1 MYSLV
6 CATRATPSGQTPV
19 SRILHPLSLS
29 LFSSFHLF
37 LFFSLSPSFEQRE
50 TRNPP
55 LPLPAVGRYRT
66 IAMDLTNR
74 SLIKPNR
81 FRFRQFRAGINSVGY
96 ATRFARPRYLAGM
109 WERWGGGAER
119 ELNTCVTCLYATR
132 CGKVDG
138 ARFTD
143 VACKFMG
150 F

>member
-1 MYSLV
+1 MCNPCYALWPNPCLSHPPSPLPLFFLPSL
-6 CATRATPSGQTPV
+6 
-19 SRILHPLSLS
+19 PL
-29 LFSSFHLF
+29 
-37 LFFSLSPSFEQRE
+37 FSLSPSFEQRE

-96 ATRFARPRYLAGM
+96 ATRFARPRYLGGM

-138 ARFTD
+138 TRFTD

>member
-29 LFSSFHLF
+29 FFFIPSLPL
-37 LFFSLSPSFEQRE
+37 FSLSPSFEQRE

-55 LPLPAVGRYRT
+55 PPLPAVGRYRT

-119 ELNTCVTCLYATR
+119 ERVKYLCDVFVRYSVWKGRRHKVYRRCL
-132 CGKVDG
+132 
-138 ARFTD
+138 
-143 VACKFMG
+143 
-150 F
+150 

>member
-37 LFFSLSPSFEQRE
+37 
-50 TRNPP
+50 
-55 LPLPAVGRYRT
+55 AVGRYRT

-138 ARFTD
+138 TRFTD

>member
-1 MYSLV
+1 MCNPCYALWPNPCLSHPPSPLPLFFLPSL
-6 CATRATPSGQTPV
+6 
-19 SRILHPLSLS
+19 PL
-29 LFSSFHLF
+29 
-37 LFFSLSPSFEQRE
+37 FSLSPSFEQRE

-55 LPLPAVGRYRT
+55 PPPPLPAVGRYRT

-96 ATRFARPRYLAGM
+96 ATRFARPRYLGGM

-138 ARFTD
+138 TRFTD

>member
-1 MYSLV
+1 MLRPL
-6 CATRATPSGQTPV
+6 AK
-19 SRILHPLSLS
+19 PLSLASSTPS
-29 LFSSFHLF
+29 LPLF
-37 LFFSLSPSFEQRE
+37 FLPSLPLFSLSPSFEQRE

-55 LPLPAVGRYRT
+55 PPPPLPAVGRYRT
-66 IAMDLTNR
+66 IAMDLINR

>member
-55 LPLPAVGRYRT
+55 PPPPLPAVGRYRT

-119 ELNTCVTCLYATR
+119 ES
-132 CGKVDG
+132 
-138 ARFTD
+138 
-143 VACKFMG
+143 
-150 F
+150 